1 MILCCLWLS
10 DMVRSLLVDMIKSV
24 YRFVKS
30 GYNMQDEQM
39 MLVLFAYSC
48 GESGLKTG
56 RGAGMQIRGGAP
68 PGN

>member
-1 MILCCLWLS
+1 LEEAM
-10 DMVRSLLVDMIKSV
+10 RLLHASAFFDVTNIV

>member
-1 MILCCLWLS
+1 M
-10 DMVRSLLVDMIKSV
+10 RLLQASVFFDVTNIV